1 MCCVLLKYFDMKEIY
16 ESWLKRTKHIS
27 CDCDYCGNKR
37 YTLSHPIFTDR
48 TRDHRATIN
57 ACPACNF
64 EDLQITQKVD
74 YIPLHKFVLVK
85 NGELDITELEHCT

>member
-1 MCCVLLKYFDMKEIY
+1 MRLINFKDYIMKKIY

-27 CDCDYCGNKR
+27 CDCDYCSNER
-37 YTLSHPIFTDR
+37 YTFSFPTFTDR
-48 TRDHRATIN
+48 TRDLRATIN

-74 YIPLHKFVLVK
+74 DIPLHKFVLVK
-85 NGELDITELEHCT
+85 NGELDVNKL